1 MTMRERDEA
10 GEGSRGPSMRGTTGR
25 GGKLKFCSKGLGK
38 TLRVFKQGSEM

>member
-1 MTMRERDEA
+1 MRLEKEA
-10 GEGSRGPSMRGTTGR
+10 GVPSCRALQAM